1 MAQPKENYKE
11 HKNEMIMTKEEFDK
25 LPEVSIDMLK
35 EAKVGDV
42 LKVRHCY
49 MWKIVEVTEYLE
61 NESHC
66 RECAFGGCGLCD
78 LSCYYY
84 YRPDGTNVWFKYLDK
99 GYCLSH

>member
-1 MAQPKENYKE
+1 
-11 HKNEMIMTKEEFDK
+11 MTKEEFDK

-35 EAKVGDV
+35 NAKVGDV
-42 LKVRHCY
+42 LKVRLNDK
-49 MWKIVEVTEYLE
+49 WIIVEVVEYPE

-66 RECAFGGCGLCD
+66 RECAFGCCGLCD